1 MKSIFVWACL
11 LTALFQPGVSDIYL
25 HCPPG
30 SNNRLSG
37 EGAAVTNANRLFDS
51 QVGGTALFIL
61 KMLRISWSDFL
72 SLTLRAEVTHTL
84 TGNLCTVSLVCLSLW
99 CHVIAVPK
107 QDVVDTFSPFAP
119 RNTSKIPYIRLQKNL
134 SNAVPTSWLQNYT
147 DSIYCFSEKFIS
159 LACL

>member
-1 MKSIFVWACL
+1 MFFFYFFIFFTQVRTMKNIFVWACL

-61 KMLRISWSDFL
+61 KMLRIS
-72 SLTLRAEVTHTL
+72 
-84 TGNLCTVSLVCLSLW
+84 
-99 CHVIAVPK
+99 
-107 QDVVDTFSPFAP
+107 
-119 RNTSKIPYIRLQKNL
+119 
-134 SNAVPTSWLQNYT
+134 
-147 DSIYCFSEKFIS
+147 
-159 LACL
+159 